1 MSQQIL
7 KQHVVI
13 HERDQESDPKP
24 WRQCQD
30 ILITFNLTSLHASMQ
45 VSNTTKRTISVKLC
59 AGALRS
65 GAQLRCSFADEE
77 RAVLEEVGLGCMQ
90 CAVGLIV
97 CLVPLVAMLMRC
109 SAESLLLCPAFQA
122 RS

>member
-13 HERDQESDPKP
+13 NERDQESDPKP

-77 RAVLEEVGLGCMQ
+77 RAVLEEVGLGCM
-90 CAVGLIV
+90 AVCSWFDCMSGTT
-97 CLVPLVAMLMRC
+97 MLMRC